1 MKTNQVTDVNA
12 SKTATAKGAVK
23 NLNGEAVKKEP
34 TTAEKVKE
42 QQKEISKILTPSA
55 KAKIKRLETLQ
66 ILADKYDT
74 VSTKYDELTNFMAGN
89 DNTDAQM
96 KFVTPGYS
104 FTVRNPF
111 VIGKILEMV
120 EAEFSLIVEKA
131 EKEVLAFNI

>member
-1 MKTNQVTDVNA
+1 MTTKHATDANA
-12 SKTATAKGAVK
+12 SKTETTKGAVK

-42 QQKEISKILTPSA
+42 QQKEISRILTPTA

-74 VSTKYDELTNFMAGN
+74 VSKKYDELTNFMAGN

-96 KFVTPGYS
+96 KFVTPGYG
-104 FTVRNPF
+104 FTVKNPF
-111 VIGKILEMV
+111 VINKVLEMV
-120 EAEFSLIVEKA
+120 EAEFSVIVEKA
-131 EKEVLAFNI
+131 EKEVLEFSI